1 VNFYNSS
8 SEEEDE
14 DLRNAIDEIVATD
27 YLGADE
33 SEESSSDSSNS
44 SGDEDESEEE
54 AETETEIEQEK
65 QKQEKEKQ
73 KQEKEK
79 QKEKQKEKEKQ
90 KQKQKEKQKAK
101 QKATEKDKIG
111 ERRPAEQEQ
120 EQEYQVGEFVTAIYE
135 GQWLLAQVDI
145 DQDNAGSS
153 HVNLTYM
160 EKVGDNQFKWPKHD
174 DRLLT
179 LKEDILFRSSTPVLV
194 GSSIRASHVGLP
206 PSEALKA
213 DAALDLVSL
222 SSADSTFFFIF
233 FYLFLMGKG
242 KQRIQELM
250 VRYRYRMVP
259 VL

>member
-1 VNFYNSS
+1 M
-8 SEEEDE
+8 
-14 DLRNAIDEIVATD
+14 
-27 YLGADE
+27 
-33 SEESSSDSSNS
+33 SDSSNS
-44 SGDEDESEEE
+44 SGDEDDSEEE

-65 QKQEKEKQ
+65 QKKH
-73 KQEKEK
+73 

-90 KQKQKEKQKAK
+90 KAK
-101 QKATEKDKIG
+101 QKAREKDKIG
-111 ERRPAEQEQ
+111 KRRPAEQEQEQ

-179 LKEDILFRSSTPVLV
+179 LKEDILFHSSTPVLV
-194 GSSIRASHVGLP
+194 GSSIRASHVDLP

-222 SSADSTFFFIF
+222 SSADSTI
-233 FYLFLMGKG
+233 FYLFLSFSYGE
-242 KQRIQELM
+242 R
-250 VRYRYRMVP
+250 
-259 VL
+259 